1 MIENFEWN
9 DLVLTCKGWYE
20 SHGSMCEDFAVA
32 IENNPNR
39 SIVIYNKLDE
49 KRVASI
55 LMNSVLPSFWELLS
69 DEDRER
75 RCFLYRTDCFY
86 QEVSLYID
94 LYDCTFERAVMF
106 AVHNMFCNHVT
117 RDLVKLEKPVYG
129 KGRRRMGSAF
139 GNRWPKSMTYKHMND
154 IASKMFDK

>member
-20 SHGSMCEDFAVA
+20 STGSLCEDFAIA
-32 IENNPNR
+32 IENNENR
-39 SIVIYNKLDE
+39 SIVINSKIDE

-75 RCFLYRTDCFY
+75 RCFLYRTNDFY
-86 QEVSLYID
+86 NKVGHYID
-94 LYDCTFERAVMF
+94 LYGCTFERAILF
-106 AVHNMFCNHVT
+106 AVNDLFCNHVT
-117 RDLVKLEKPVYG
+117 RDLIKLNKPIYG
-129 KGRRRMGSAF
+129 KGRRRLGSLF
-139 GNRWPKSMTYKHMND
+139 GGYPKSMTYKYMND
-154 IASKMFDK
+154 IASRMFDK